1 MRLVTEERP
10 REDLTSRARIRD
22 SALEQF
28 ALHGFD
34 GATIR
39 GIAEAAGVSP
49 GLVQH
54 HFRSKEALR
63 RACDDAV
70 LDLVRRKLAGTRDG
84 QISNP
89 TFLAALYSSAPALI
103 RYIARAV
110 ADGSTAGAELFDDMA
125 AATEEFLTR
134 TWPDR
139 FPAGSTRLR
148 DAATALVAQTAG
160 MVVLHEQVAR
170 RIGLIAWDQI
180 AAPQITLAQLDVYE
194 ALGEYVT
201 SGVGEGI
208 RAAVEALQDGERS
221 KGRDR

>member
-1 MRLVTEERP
+1 MRLVNEERP

-201 SGVGEGI
+201 SGVGERI

>member
-1 MRLVTEERP
+1 MRLVNEERP

-170 RIGLIAWDQI
+170 RMGLIAWDQI